1 MVAAVRVHKFGG
13 PEVLT
18 YEDIQVPPP
27 GQGQVR
33 VRLQLTNQIGGAYQ
47 AENVVAEIRGRER
60 PDEIVLLGAH
70 LDSWDLGT
78 GAEDNGVNAALVIDV
93 ARGLAAV
100 GQRPRRTVRLVLFT
114 GEEQGMLGSAG
125 YVGRHAAEIAGH
137 VAVVVFDLGSG
148 RTLGF
153 YTNGRDELRQ
163 PVDELLAAGGLEARA
178 HLPDA
183 LDGTDNFDF
192 LLSGVP
198 NLVANQDPAPY
209 LPEYHAESDVFE
221 RVNLAQAKHN
231 DAIAAV
237 LVWGLAERTQRLA
250 PRQTRAELD
259 QLIRKTKLD
268 EQMKAFGQWEA
279 WMAGKRAVPP
289 P

>member
-1 MVAAVRVHKFGG
+1 MRIAV
-13 PEVLT
+13 
-18 YEDIQVPPP
+18 D
-27 GQGQVR
+27 
-33 VRLQLTNQIGGAYQ
+33 IGGTFTDL
-47 AENVVAEIRGRER
+47 VAVNDSGQLFRSKSLTTPDDLARGIQEC
-60 PDEIVLLGAH
+60 L
-70 LDSWDLGT
+70 S
-78 GAEDNGVNAALVIDV
+78 AATIDV
-93 ARGLAAV
+93 ASASFFVHGSTVTINAVLERKGARTGLITTKGFRDVYEIGRGN
-100 GQRPRRTVRLVLFT
+100 RPEGYNLFFKRPVPLVPRDLRLEVDERLYAT
-114 GEEQGMLGSAG
+114 GEVLK
-125 YVGRHAAEIAGH
+125 
-137 VAVVVFDLGSG
+137 
-148 RTLGF
+148 
-153 YTNGRDELRQ
+153 
-163 PVDELLAAGGLEARA
+163 PLESWDVNN
-178 HLPDA
+178 HTYDA
-183 LDGTDNFDF
+183 SFGTDNFDF